1 MKKIAIIG
9 SGVAGLASGVRLALK
24 GYKVHIFEQ
33 NKYPGGKLSSFKL
46 KGYRF
51 DAGPSLFTMPHFISE
66 LFELAGENT
75 SDHFHFKKKD
85 VSCKY
90 FWQDGKTFT
99 AFGNQEKFLDE
110 VEFKFHEP
118 REKVIRY
125 LKKAKKNMT

>member
-33 NKYPGGKLSSFKL
+33 NKYPGGKLASFKL

-66 LFELAGENT
+66 P
-75 SDHFHFKKKD
+75 
-85 VSCKY
+85 VSY
-90 FWQDGKTFT
+90 THLT
-99 AFGNQEKFLDE
+99 LPTNRE
-110 VEFKFHEP
+110 V
-118 REKVIRY
+118 
-125 LKKAKKNMT
+125 